1 MSVIMLDT
9 WDEGLQAIRR
19 NGITMITDKQKLNV
33 KGIETISNPENCH
46 DIHLALVL
54 LKSWQTDWA
63 AQQLKIC
70 LPASGIA
77 LTLQNGLGNDEI
89 LAASIGQKRTCA
101 GVTTL
106 GATLLEPGVIRAHER
121 GEVILPQDQ
130 RLEELTTALQKAG
143 FTIQFEPDIRV
154 LQWGKLIINAAV
166 NPLTAI
172 MQIPNGQ
179 LLTNSFASELMKMI
193 VQEAANVARA
203 AKITLP
209 HADPFANVERVI
221 RATAG
226 NYPSMYQDF
235 RRGAIS
241 EIDSINGAVI
251 RYGTQYGVPTPV
263 NQTVL
268 LMFKALLEAKKQEK

>member
-1 MSVIMLDT
+1 MLDT
-9 WDEGLQAIRR
+9 WNEGLEAIRK
-19 NGITMITDKQKLNV
+19 NGITIITENQHLNF
-33 KGIETISNPENCH
+33 KGIETTSSPENCH
-46 DIHLALVL
+46 DVHLAIVL

-63 AQQLKIC
+63 AQQLKTC
-70 LPASGIA
+70 LHASGIA

-89 LAASIGQKRTCA
+89 LAASIGEKRTCA

-106 GATLLEPGVIRAHER
+106 GATLLEPGVIRAHEH

-130 RLEELTTALQKAG
+130 RLEGLTTTLQKAG

-179 LLTNSFASELMKMI
+179 LLTNPFASALMKMI
-193 VQEAANVARA
+193 VQEAADVARA
-203 AKITLP
+203 ANITLP
-209 HADPFANVERVI
+209 CTDPFANVERVI

-235 RRGAIS
+235 MRGAIS
-241 EIDSINGAVI
+241 EIDFISGAVI

-268 LMFKALLEAKKQEK
+268 LIFKALLEAKKQEK